1 MKKKQKNKKV
11 NKLNI
16 EECQNILQNLKHQ
29 KDSLYYNHV
38 LNHYRK
44 LLPSMEF
51 AHALGKIN
59 SSTKANMI

>member
-16 EECQNILQNLKHQ
+16 EECQNILQNLNHQ

-44 LLPSMEF
+44 LLPSME
-51 AHALGKIN
+51 L
-59 SSTKANMI
+59 S